1 MKYPYLEKVNEL
13 QKSFVDNFNGSIK
26 IKYENISCPSCDTK
40 KYFHLYNNDRYGL
53 KHSTVLCLN
62 CSLIY
67 TNPRMTSLSLEEF
80 YLSGLYRNIY
90 TNISKEEEFDLKY
103 ANFKYQ
109 FSKPDYKIYHEFL
122 SHDFLIDK
130 QIKFSN
136 VAEVGCGFGLNLKA
150 FKMLGKEIFG
160 LEPDKEIEGLIKKKK
175 LDINIKNGFY
185 NDLQGKFDLIFVKH
199 VFEHLPDP
207 RHFLRTIKK
216 NTNKYLYIEVPGNYK
231 ALQSIQNA
239 HTMFFSTNTLLELVI
254 SEGYNLEHL
263 EISKDNGFILSLF
276 SISDVKSKFYFN
288 KKIELARVLYWFCK
302 SLLSNLKKNI
312 RLFFT

>member
-1 MKYPYLEKVNEL
+1 MRYPYLERVNEL
-13 QKSFVDNFNGSIK
+13 QKSFIDKFNESIK
-26 IKYENISCPSCDTK
+26 IKYENISCPSCEAK
-40 KYFHLYNNDRYGL
+40 KCFHLYDNDRYGL

-62 CSLIY
+62 CTLIY
-67 TNPRMTSLSLEEF
+67 TNPRMTSASLEDF
-80 YLSGLYRNIY
+80 YSSGLYRNIY
-90 TNISKEEEFDLKY
+90 TNISKEEEIDLKY

-122 SHDFLIDK
+122 SHDFLIEK
-130 QIKFSN
+130 QINFRN
-136 VAEVGCGFGLNLKA
+136 VAEIGCGYGLNLKA
-150 FKMLGKEIFG
+150 FEILGIETFG

-199 VFEHLPDP
+199 VFEHLPRP
-207 RHFLRTIKK
+207 RDFLSKIKK
-216 NTNKYLYIEVPGNYK
+216 NTNKYLYIEVPGNYEE
-231 ALQSIQNA
+231 LQSIQNA

-276 SISDVKSKFYFN
+276 SISDVKSKFCFN
-288 KKIELARVLYWFCK
+288 KKIELTRVLYWFCK
-302 SLLSNLKKNI
+302 SLLSNLKKSI